1 MKNVFVVFLI
11 NILLMIKIFSKF
23 FGFKK
28 NIQLWKKNYF

>member
-23 FGFKK
+23 FVLKLKK
-28 NIQLWKKNYF
+28 NI

>member
-23 FGFKK
+23 FVLKK
-28 NIQLWKKNYF
+28 IFNYGKRITF